1 MNKIVYSLVNFCKQE
16 KYNKVE
22 KLLSDKKKSL
32 TWEDYFILSSLYLK
46 DKDFKNIE
54 NYSRKILEKLPSSRF
69 AYNNFGSN
77 LLNLKKTNKAISYFK
92 KSLNLKKTN

>member
-46 DKDFKNIE
+46 DKEVKEDMDNGVECDGEI
-54 NYSRKILEKLPSSRF
+54 
-69 AYNNFGSN
+69 FGGIYTPTEF
-77 LLNLKKTNKAISYFK
+77 LRY
-92 KSLNLKKTN
+92 